1 MIDSVLFF
9 SWELLC
15 GMLDKF
21 CPGILGKDKD
31 SLAPTMILLSSSLL
45 LIFIIWILAS
55 AIIGLSKLMLT
66 LSLNSS
72 SSGLKCSPGMF
83 LEYPTIELSLTDD
96 FLTPRVESKDSLT
109 SYYYSY
115 LSLFKFF

>member
-21 CPGILGKDKD
+21 CPGILGKDK
-31 SLAPTMILLSSSLL
+31 
-45 LIFIIWILAS
+45 LAS